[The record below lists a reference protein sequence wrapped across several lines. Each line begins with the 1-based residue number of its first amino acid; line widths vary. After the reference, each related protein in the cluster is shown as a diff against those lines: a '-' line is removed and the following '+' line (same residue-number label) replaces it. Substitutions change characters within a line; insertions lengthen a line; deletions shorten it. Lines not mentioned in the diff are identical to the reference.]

1 MGKVGLLFLAL
12 DGAGGGRRRICAL
25 GRGLPIAIVLTA
37 TEMGTVFGRD
47 HVVNIAIGDSGLTGR
62 LITAAEKIAGFRLG
76 AVIDRAELASGRPAW
91 QHGGIESR

>member
-1 MGKVGLLFLAL
+1 
-12 DGAGGGRRRICAL
+12 
-25 GRGLPIAIVLTA
+25 
-37 TEMGTVFGRD
+37 MGTIFGRD

-76 AVIDRAELASGRPAW
+76 AVIGRAELASGRPVW